1 MDSTW
6 QSASTA
12 YGSAAVD
19 PRLRP
24 YHEGSPG
31 MAADANMAGGFTSAP
46 PGNTGVLGS
55 AQIPIGPNWTA
66 PPDQTRASTA
76 ESPLRNAAAVV
87 QNLSTRFGRSGRF
100 GRGSISMLTRV
111 LLVATFLEDAL
122 RVISDLAGQA
132 RFLRHFYGV
141 PVWAGTLFL
150 FGIVGLSVSASL
162 AIIASGQARSSG
174 KAIQRDRALL
184 SLQERASYIL
194 IGHILVQQALYG
206 RDAPAT
212 GGNVSFLVRNMCLA
226 GSFLMVA
233 ANARIKKG
241 LSALPG
247 GLLGGINRANSGGV
261 SGGQA
266 SLSSQKVFEYMQLA
280 ARIMLVLLPID
291 FLSSLGFLGT
301 LLAVPVMIAVLVG
314 YRTRVSGSILI
325 AFYAVHNLL
334 MSAFWRVRDHSPYG
348 QYARDVKQYE
358 FVQTISIMAGVLM
371 LVFEGPGALS
381 IDHQQRDI

>member
-1 MDSTW
+1 MDNSW
-6 QSASTA
+6 QSASVSQ
-12 YGSAAVD
+12 GSVAVD
-19 PRLRP
+19 PRLGP
-24 YHEGSPG
+24 YYGGSPG
-31 MAADANMAGGFTSAP
+31 VPPDASSAGGGVSSP
-46 PGNTGVLGS
+46 PGSYGFSGA
-55 AQIPIGPNWTA
+55 AQVSGGPAWLA
-66 PPDQTRASTA
+66 PSEHGQASTSG
-76 ESPLRNAAAVV
+76 SPLRSAAAAV

-100 GRGSISMLTRV
+100 GKGSISMLTRV

-122 RVISDLAGQA
+122 RVLSDLGGQA
-132 RFLRHFYGV
+132 RFLRHFYGI
-141 PVWAGTLFL
+141 PVWSGTLFL
-150 FGIVGLSVSASL
+150 FGIVTLSVSASI
-162 AIIASGQARSSG
+162 AIVASGQARSSG
-174 KAIQRDRALL
+174 KAFQRDRTLL
-184 SLQERASYIL
+184 SLQERASYVL

-247 GLLGGINRANSGGV
+247 GLLGGIARTSSGGV
-261 SGGQA
+261 AGGH
-266 SLSSQKVFEYMQLA
+266 STLSSQKVFEYMQLA

-301 LLAVPVMIAVLVG
+301 LLAVPVMIAVLIG

-334 MSAFWRVRDHSPYG
+334 MSAFWRVQDRSPYG

>member
-1 MDSTW
+1 MEGIYPT
-6 QSASTA
+6 QGGVYGGPRYGAPHGAVPSAEQQPMYA
-12 YGSAAVD
+12 GDAAVG
-19 PRLRP
+19 P
-24 YHEGSPG
+24 SPVQSSSG
-31 MAADANMAGGFTSAP
+31 PGWTGAAGPVTSATS
-46 PGNTGVLGS
+46 G
-55 AQIPIGPNWTA
+55 
-66 PPDQTRASTA
+66 
-76 ESPLRNAAAVV
+76 SPLRGAAAAAV
-87 QNLSTRFGRSGRF
+87 QNLSTHFGRSGRI
-100 GRGSISMLTRV
+100 GKGSISMITRV

-122 RVISDLAGQA
+122 RVLSDLGGQA

-150 FGIVGLSVSASL
+150 LGMVCLSVSASL
-162 AIIASGQARSSG
+162 AIIAAGRARTTG
-174 KAIQRDRALL
+174 KAFQRDRALL
-184 SLQERASYIL
+184 SLQERASYVL
-194 IGHILVQQALYG
+194 IVHILVQQALYG

-212 GGNVSFLVRNMCLA
+212 GGNVSFLVRNICLA

-247 GLLGGINRANSGGV
+247 GLLGGFSRPASSGTA
-261 SGGQA
+261 SGSA
-266 SLSSQKVFEYMQLA
+266 LLSSQKVFEYMQLT

-301 LLAVPVMIAVLVG
+301 LLAVPVMVAVLAG
-314 YRTRVSGSILI
+314 YRTRISGSILI
-325 AFYAVHNLL
+325 AFYAAHNLL
-334 MSAFWRVRDHSPYG
+334 MSAFWKVNDRSPFG

-381 IDHQQRDI
+381 FDQQQREI